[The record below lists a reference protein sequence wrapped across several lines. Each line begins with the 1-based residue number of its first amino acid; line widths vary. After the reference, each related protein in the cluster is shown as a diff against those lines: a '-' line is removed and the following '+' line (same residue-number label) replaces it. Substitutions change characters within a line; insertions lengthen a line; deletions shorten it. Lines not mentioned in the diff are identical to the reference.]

1 MIMDMKKLLKQP
13 VTITLGLAALLMILT
28 RCSQEVGLPAGRIVN
43 PYDSAGFNPGPAE
56 VIYGSNNYTEYIVGD
71 HKSRIIL
78 SAPHGG
84 YEEPESIRD
93 RTSGVTEAD
102 RYTQELTRTLADS
115 IFARTGVR
123 PHVIINKLHR
133 KKLDPNRPIG
143 EAAQG
148 DAAAQRAWR
157 DYQFFLSYARARVV
171 EVMGEGLYLDMHGHG
186 HAIQRIEVGYLLDNA
201 DLAKSDE
208 QLNALAASTSIRALA
223 TRSAIP
229 FSQLIRGPAS
239 FGTLLH
245 NAGFAA
251 VPSTQDPHPGIG
263 VEYFEG
269 GYCTQ
274 TYGSLKED
282 GVSAIQL
289 ECYRTGLREPEQSR
303 RIFAGKLTDVI
314 IDYFNIHYQVNI
326 SGE

>member
-1 MIMDMKKLLKQP
+1 MIMDMKKLLGP
-13 VTITLGLAALLMILT
+13 VITAISLLVILT
-28 RCSQEVGLPAGRIVN
+28 VLTYCSQEVELPAGKIVN
-43 PYDSAGFNPGPAE
+43 PYDSTDFKPAPAE

-71 HKSRIIL
+71 NESRIIL

-84 YEEPESIRD
+84 YEEPESIRT

-102 RYTQELTRTLADS
+102 RFTQELTRTIADS
-115 IFARTGVR
+115 ITARTGVR

-148 DAAAQRAWR
+148 DAAAQQAWR
-157 DYQFFLSYARARVV
+157 DYQFFLSYARAKVV
-171 EVMGEGLYLDMHGHG
+171 EVAGEGLYLDMHGHG
-186 HAIQRIEVGYLLDNA
+186 HAIQRIEVGYLLGNV

-223 TRSAIP
+223 TRSALP
-229 FSQLIRGPAS
+229 FSQLVRGASS

-245 NAGFAA
+245 NAGYAS

-263 VEYFEG
+263 VDYFEG

-274 TYGSLKED
+274 TYGSLKQD

-303 RIFAGKLTDVI
+303 RAFAGKLTDVI
-314 IDYFNIHYQVNI
+314 IEYFNAHYQVDLKKN
-326 SGE
+326 